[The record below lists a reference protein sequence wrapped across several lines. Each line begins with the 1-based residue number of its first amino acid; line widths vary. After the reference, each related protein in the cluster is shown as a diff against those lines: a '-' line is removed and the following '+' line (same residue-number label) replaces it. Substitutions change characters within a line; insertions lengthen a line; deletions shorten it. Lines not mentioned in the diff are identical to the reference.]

1 MNPVLVHRTLI
12 PKKSCLGDK
21 LLDVVVFICLVEPE
35 AMLRADWRA
44 WRIRGLAMHAQRQHT
59 AWKFPSKSLSNTWP
73 RVSYLGFLFQWNNL
87 RLFDKTSHD
96 AQGLLTFKKHIEFS
110 TSRTTSDQR
119 DKHSEHELVPTS
131 KRNLEPKLCYL
142 MYGLTGR
149 QHWNGYQFQ
158 TRNGIDKR

>member
-1 MNPVLVHRTLI
+1 MFGRQITGCGCIYLPCWAWGNAASWLKSLTNQRT
-12 PKKSCLGDK
+12 GH
-21 LLDVVVFICLVEPE
+21 
-35 AMLRADWRA
+35 A
-44 WRIRGLAMHAQRQHT
+44 HAQRQHT